1 MNLIL
6 FYVKHRPKSAITLC
20 CGLIIYYVSEVESYI
35 QKELI
40 SQNQIVA
47 KQTKGRPPAMFW
59 NLYSKIHILFER
71 PPAKS
76 R

>member
-6 FYVKHRPKSAITLC
+6 LYVKHRPKSAITLC
-20 CGLIIYYVSEVESYI
+20 CRLIIYYVSEVESYI

-40 SQNQIVA
+40 LQNQIVA

-59 NLYSKIHILFER
+59 NLYSNIHTLFE
-71 PPAKS
+71 PPLAKS